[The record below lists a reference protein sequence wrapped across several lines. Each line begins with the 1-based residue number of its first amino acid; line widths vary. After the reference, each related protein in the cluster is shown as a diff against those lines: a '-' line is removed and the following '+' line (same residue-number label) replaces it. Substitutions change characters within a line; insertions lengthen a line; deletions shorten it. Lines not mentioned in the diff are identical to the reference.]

1 MSIGIGSSLIIVTV
15 MDDLNGF
22 KAYGESFSLKDEE
35 QQKFIREQQAIQ
47 REERHAERDL
57 KKKRLWH
64 EAEKEKLLVVLERN
78 YGMKLSN

>member
-1 MSIGIGSSLIIVTV
+1 
-15 MDDLNGF
+15 MDDLNEF
-22 KAYGESFSLKDEE
+22 KAYGESLGLKDE

-64 EAEKEKLLVVLERN
+64 EAEKEKLLVVFERN
-78 YGMKLSN
+78 YGVKLSN

>member
-1 MSIGIGSSLIIVTV
+1 

-78 YGMKLSN
+78 YVMKLSN